1 MRSGSLM
8 LMPIEAQKIEGIGQS
23 PLEEDVRDRENQ
35 PGRSTERPLSPV
47 LDAFLK

>member
-1 MRSGSLM
+1 
-8 LMPIEAQKIEGIGQS
+8 MPIEAQKIEGIGIS
-23 PLEEDVRDRENQ
+23 PLEEDVRDREKEP